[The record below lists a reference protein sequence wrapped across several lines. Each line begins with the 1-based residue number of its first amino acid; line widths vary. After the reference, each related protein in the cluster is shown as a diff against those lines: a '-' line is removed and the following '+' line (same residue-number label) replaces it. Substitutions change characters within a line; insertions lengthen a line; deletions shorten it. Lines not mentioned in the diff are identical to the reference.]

1 MTRTIR
7 LALTGFLLV
16 AAFALS
22 FDALRHQAIEAKIIG
37 GDLFNVWGWRVS
49 AHTLAGIWALVV
61 DALAAVGIVGVRE
74 DAKDWK
80 PWVALGLG
88 LGFSFGFQVWD
99 QPWPPLMRAVPP
111 VALAVAVVVFEL
123 PRTRARPD
131 WPPPPLPPDPVPQD
145 VPEPEP
151 VPVGAKVVRSDSTRA
166 NATTLDRAR
175 VAGLLDQGLSASAIQ
190 REFGL
195 SKRRYVAELLPLVRD
210 LKGQDV
216 PSTNGDRRP

>member
-1 MTRTIR
+1 VIRATR

-22 FDALRHQAIEAKIIG
+22 FDALRHQAIETQIIG
-37 GDLFNVWGWRVS
+37 GDLFHLGHWRIS

-88 LGFSFGFQVWD
+88 LGFSFGFQVWE

-123 PRTRARPD
+123 PRAKARPD
-131 WPPPPLPPDPVPQD
+131 WPPPPD
-145 VPEPEP
+145 PEP
-151 VPVGAKVVRSDSTRA
+151 VPVDAPADPTPSDVPVAPKLVARTNGAPFTADQ
-166 NATTLDRAR
+166 LDLIRRR
-175 VAGLLDQGLSASAIQ
+175 VDQEVTAKAIQ
-190 REFGL
+190 RELGI
-195 SKRRYVAELLPLVRD
+195 SDRAYRDHLLPLVRTIRDD
-210 LKGQDV
+210 LV
-216 PSTNGDRRP
+216 RPGGGS